1 MIFLIFLLAS
11 FLQST
16 YSISINQTILFEKYR
31 FNINSVVID
40 LSEKSIDNIDTN
52 TFQGCNKLE
61 KLFLQDN
68 KIKILEYG
76 LFNNLENLK
85 ELWLENNN
93 IISIDRNIF
102 IGLDKLQKVCL
113 NENPISLMFPNNIK
127 PLYDTP
133 NPNCDIKI
141 NEKCIKDNTISNYKL
156 NTKDILLSNK
166 HQK

>member
-1 MIFLIFLLAS
+1 MILLIMKIFLLAS

-52 TFQGCNKLE
+52 TFQGYNKLE

-127 PLYDTP
+127 PICDN
-133 NPNCDIKI
+133 NPNCKIKI
-141 NEKCIKDNTISNYKL
+141 NEKCTKGDIIPSNL
-156 NTKDILLSNK
+156 HFTSFI
-166 HQK
+166 